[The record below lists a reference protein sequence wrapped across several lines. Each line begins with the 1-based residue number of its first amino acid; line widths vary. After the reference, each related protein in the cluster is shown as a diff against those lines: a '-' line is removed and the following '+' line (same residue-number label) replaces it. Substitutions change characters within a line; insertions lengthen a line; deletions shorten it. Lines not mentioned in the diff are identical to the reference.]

1 MAGDNTKTL
10 VRMANQI
17 ADFYQPY
24 TGEQAV
30 AGVQNHLKRF
40 WSPTMRRD
48 LAAHIEHGGEGLRPA
63 VIEAFHR
70 LAEASSTSPTKN
82 GVPNP
87 AETGQMASDA
97 G

>member
-17 ADFYQPY
+17 ADFFAPY
-24 TGEQAV
+24 SGEQSV
-30 AGVQNHLKRF
+30 SGVQTHIKKF

-48 LAAHIEHGGEGLRPA
+48 LAAHIEHGGEGLKPA
-63 VIEAFHR
+63 VIEAFSRMANEKANPAH
-70 LAEASSTSPTKN
+70 K
-82 GVPNP
+82 GVPSP
-87 AETGQMASDA
+87 SETGQMASDA

>member
-17 ADFYQPY
+17 ADFFAPY
-24 TGEQAV
+24 SGEQCV
-30 AGVQNHLKRF
+30 SGVQTHIKKF
-40 WSPTMRRD
+40 WSPVMRRD

-70 LAEASSTSPTKN
+70 MTQSQTASPTHK
-82 GVPNP
+82 GVPSP
-87 AETGQMASDA
+87 SETGQMASDA